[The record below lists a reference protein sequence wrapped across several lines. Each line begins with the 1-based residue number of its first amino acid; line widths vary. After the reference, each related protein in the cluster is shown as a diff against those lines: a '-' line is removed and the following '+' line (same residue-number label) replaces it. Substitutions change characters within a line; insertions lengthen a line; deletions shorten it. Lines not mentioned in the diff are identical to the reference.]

1 MSNSEFWKGKRVL
14 VTGAAGFI
22 GGHLTHKLLEMGAE
36 VTAFIRYTSRGS
48 QGSLA
53 ALPNELRSGLR
64 IISGDIRDPAAVT
77 NAIRNQNVIFH
88 LAALIGIPYSYVH
101 PIEYVQT
108 NVLAT
113 TYLLEAARNHEIEKF
128 VNFSTSEVY
137 GTALYVPIDENHTL
151 QGQSPY
157 SASKIAA
164 DQLALSFFRTF
175 DLPIAIARPFN
186 TYGPRQPARAVI
198 PTIIS
203 QVLRGGDVKIG
214 ALSPTRDLTF
224 VEDTVDGALCI
235 GESDKSVGEVINI
248 GSSKEISIGDLAN
261 KLFELLGEQPKII
274 CDEQRLRPSKSEVER
289 LLASTQK
296 AQELLGWKPQT
307 SLEQGLMSTIEWI
320 RSNMDFFEVD
330 NYHV

>member
-1 MSNSEFWKGKRVL
+1 MSNSEFWKSKRVL

-48 QGSLA
+48 QGSLST
-53 ALPNELRSGLR
+53 LPNELRSGLR

-77 NAIRNQNVIFH
+77 NAVRNQNVIFH

-175 DLPIAIARPFN
+175 DLPVAIARPFN

-203 QVLRGGDVKIG
+203 QALRGGDVKIG

-224 VEDTVDGALCI
+224 VEDTVDGVLCI

>member
-1 MSNSEFWKGKRVL
+1 MSNSEFWKDKRVL
-14 VTGAAGFI
+14 VTGAGGFI
-22 GGHLTHKLLEMGAE
+22 GSHLTNKLLEMGAE

-48 QGSLA
+48 QGSLTVI
-53 ALPNELRSGLR
+53 PNELRAGLN
-64 IISGDIRDPAAVT
+64 IISGDIRDPAAITRAV
-77 NAIRNQNVIFH
+77 NGQDIIFH

-113 TYLLEAARNHEIEKF
+113 SYLLEAARNHGVKKF
-128 VNFSTSEVY
+128 INFSTSEVY
-137 GTALYVPIDENHTL
+137 GTALHVPIDEEHPL

-164 DQLALSFFRTF
+164 DQLALSFFRAF
-175 DLPIAIARPFN
+175 DLPVAIARPFN
-186 TYGPRQPARAVI
+186 TYGPRQPARAII

-203 QVLRGGDVKIG
+203 QVLRGADVKIG
-214 ALSPTRDLTF
+214 ALTPTRDLTY
-224 VEDTVDGALCI
+224 VGDTVAGVLCI
-235 GESDKSVGEVINI
+235 GESEKSIGEVINI

-261 KLFELLGEQPKII
+261 KIFQLLGEQPKVI

-289 LLASTQK
+289 LLASTAK
-296 AQELLGWKPQT
+296 AEELLGWQPSF
-307 SLEQGLMSTIEWI
+307 SLEDGLLSTIEWI